1 MSRAGSRS
9 SRTEPLI
16 PGGTSA
22 ATSDSKDTRHPGRWQ
37 YIHELNKLL
46 KILVFSIAIGNA
58 AAVSAQQYANNL
70 SVDLD
75 SRTLS
80 VQAKAEELF
89 QREDYRRAHVIYRN
103 DLAPIGD
110 KYAQY
115 MLGFMSLSGLGV
127 EQDPVLASAWYRLA
141 AERGEPEEFVAIRD
155 ELLDQLDAVDRARS
169 NEIYLGLCRDYSDI
183 AISMR
188 EAREA
193 FEDLSQITTGSR
205 LGGPSSAVTIVEPRA
220 GNSLSGDALIY
231 RLERRMQ
238 GHLDHITETL
248 GRDRIEAGTVTP
260 GKLSELEEQVQDYIR
275 RPDAR

>member
-1 MSRAGSRS
+1 
-9 SRTEPLI
+9 
-16 PGGTSA
+16 
-22 ATSDSKDTRHPGRWQ
+22 
-37 YIHELNKLL
+37 LNNIL
-46 KILVFSIAIGNA
+46 KILVFSIAIGNV
-58 AAVSAQQYANNL
+58 AAVFAQQSANNL

-75 SRTLS
+75 SRTLN

-89 QREDYRRAHVIYRN
+89 ERGDYRRAHVIYRN

-141 AERGEPEEFVAIRD
+141 AERGEPEEFVAIRN
-155 ELLDQLDAVDRARS
+155 ELLGQLDAVDRARS
-169 NEIYLGLCRDYSDI
+169 DEIYRVLRGDYSDI

-193 FEDLSQITTGSR
+193 FEDLSQVTTGSR

-220 GNSLSGDALIY
+220 GSSLSGDALIY
-231 RLERRMQ
+231 RLEHRMQ
-238 GHLDHITETL
+238 GHLDHITATL
-248 GRDRIEAGTVTP
+248 GIDRIEAETVTA
-260 GKLSELEEQVQDYIR
+260 GELSHLEEQIRDYLR

>member
-1 MSRAGSRS
+1 M
-9 SRTEPLI
+9 
-16 PGGTSA
+16 
-22 ATSDSKDTRHPGRWQ
+22 
-37 YIHELNKLL
+37 NKLL
-46 KILVFSIAIGNA
+46 KTLIFAFAIVPVAGVF
-58 AAVSAQQYANNL
+58 AQQSAGNL

-89 QREDYRRAHVIYRN
+89 ERGDYRRAHVIYRN

-141 AERGEPEEFVAIRD
+141 AERGEPREFVAIRD
-155 ELLDQLDAVDRARS
+155 ELLGQLDAVDRKRS
-169 NEIYLGLCRDYSDI
+169 DEIYFGLRRQYSDI

-193 FEDLSQITTGSR
+193 FEGLAQLTTGSR
-205 LGGPSSAVTIVEPRA
+205 LGNPSSAVTIVEPRA
-220 GNSLSGDALIY
+220 GSSLSGDALIY
-231 RLERRMQ
+231 RLQRRMQ
-238 GHLDHITETL
+238 GHLDHVTGVL
-248 GRDRIEAGTVTP
+248 GIDRIDAENVTADE
-260 GKLSELEEQVQDYIR
+260 LSDLEERVRDYTQR
-275 RPDAR
+275 LQSR